1 MDPAAPA
8 TPTKRKADNVNLEA
22 NNHRSPPYDRTYDA
36 ISKDNID
43 DNPPSYD
50 TSPSPP
56 HLPTYPRVSPRKAG
70 VTGSYDNV
78 IPTSLRA
85 TGPTIDPTFMALD
98 PDENNDSGQEMKE
111 RDGGQKSLLRRQR
124 DVKEKNDY
132 ALGSYVP
139 EITMEDEEEDED
151 QRGNRD
157 V

>member
-1 MDPAAPA
+1 
-8 TPTKRKADNVNLEA
+8 
-22 NNHRSPPYDRTYDA
+22 
-36 ISKDNID
+36 
-43 DNPPSYD
+43 
-50 TSPSPP
+50 
-56 HLPTYPRVSPRKAG
+56 
-70 VTGSYDNV
+70 
-78 IPTSLRA
+78 
-85 TGPTIDPTFMALD
+85 
-98 PDENNDSGQEMKE
+98 MKE